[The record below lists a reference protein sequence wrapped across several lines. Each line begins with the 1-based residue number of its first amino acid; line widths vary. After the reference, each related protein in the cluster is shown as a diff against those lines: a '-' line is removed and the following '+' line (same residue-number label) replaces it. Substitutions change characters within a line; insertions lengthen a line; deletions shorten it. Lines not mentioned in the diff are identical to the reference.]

1 MPRKTSIK
9 LADDVTFEQNFFQ
22 LAFAYIRD
30 KIPNLMDYML
40 GFEVVNKNDD
50 GTQAVG
56 LFRFDVNGRS
66 LYVPVFYKNG
76 ELKGA
81 ELLYNQDQDLF
92 VPNKENWVDSLLN
105 TNPAELGVPSE
116 LTRGQL
122 FTNMQGGAD
131 LNKIYNPTMN
141 TKLGMDRMTAMPDF
155 PPLSLLSFIKQADCR
170 FSQAYI
176 GTLMAH
182 PELHKLASDMYGP
195 ELYEAL
201 DGCKEAENILLDT
214 EKKVDVEVIDAC
226 CEQDVLDTLTESQK
240 KDLLFEGVVV
250 RDNREDGPRIPYRM
264 QAPMSFNVCD
274 CAGVYDVLLRGGD
287 LMQGAVI
294 PCMRLCKTPGIG
306 SSLGGG
312 PNFGSTPQST
322 VQFFFPL
329 EGAKTPVRAPSTEMF
344 ALGTMGDKDAFKK
357 FLNGLKPA
365 GEAQVNVSKGY
376 PATVDA
382 GVKKTI
388 FIEAD
393 GSQAFGP
400 VELSP
405 GVSSGSSKTFKA
417 DCWDLDIEEVVVSPA
432 HRRIKIVDRV
442 LYVPE
447 TAKAKSYKHSYRD
460 SELRLGTA
468 RDIDCKILH
477 CYDEVK
483 MASDPLGFTAV
494 LNSKVAFSQLPRK
507 QAYVALV
514 RDIGL
519 SSADAREL
527 LTKAAA
533 KEQPVAR
540 YEKRAQPFFAPGM
553 VATPNIP
560 PVPMGMN
567 SVLGVPEQY
576 PQVQTMSA
584 STGQPGNIQ
593 NQMIMNSLSGMSQTQ
608 PALPQESVDSI
619 MQAAQSGDRDV
630 FDVANISELISRTD
644 IDTPLDQYMAD
655 LTTSL
660 DRLGRIYFLILF
672 HGDKFAERFSQED
685 LPSMEES
692 VRTVFLSL
700 GELILKFKER
710 KIQSDAGSAVE
721 TDLNQMI

>member
-9 LADDVTFEQNFFQ
+9 LADDATFEQNFFQ
-22 LAFAYIRD
+22 LAFAYVRD

-76 ELKGA
+76 ELKGS
-81 ELLYNQDQDLF
+81 ELLYNQDQNSF
-92 VPNKENWVDSLLN
+92 VPNRENWVDSLLN
-105 TNPAELGVPSE
+105 TNPAELGAP
-116 LTRGQL
+116 
-122 FTNMQGGAD
+122 AD
-131 LNKIYNPTMN
+131 LGRGEIMRGFNGGSDLSKIYNPTMN
-141 TKLGMDRMTAMPDF
+141 TKLGMDRMLDLPDF
-155 PPLSLLSFIKQADCR
+155 PALSFLSFVKQADCCFAR
-170 FSQAYI
+170 KYLN
-176 GTLMAH
+176 TLMAN
-182 PELHKLASDMYGP
+182 PELHKLAVDMYGA
-195 ELYEAL
+195 ELYDSL
-201 DGCKEAENILLDT
+201 DGCKEADNILLDT

-226 CEQDVLDTLTESQK
+226 CEQDVLDTLSESEK

-250 RDNREDGPRIPYRM
+250 RDNRDNGPRIPYKM
-264 QAPMSFNVCD
+264 QAPMAFNVCD
-274 CAGVYDVLLRGGD
+274 CAGVYDVLVRGGD
-287 LMQGAVI
+287 LMKGAVI
-294 PCMRLCKTPGIG
+294 PCMRLCKTPGTD
-306 SSLGGG
+306 SSLGHG

-329 EGAKTPVRAPSTEMF
+329 EGSKAPVKAPSTEMF
-344 ALGTMGDKDAFKK
+344 TLGTLGDKDAFQK

-365 GEAQVNVSKGY
+365 GEAQVNASYPYPSDSK
-376 PATVDA
+376 T
-382 GVKKTI
+382 KRTI

-393 GSQAFGP
+393 GSQAIGP
-400 VELSP
+400 IKLSP
-405 GVSSGSSKTFKA
+405 GVSSGGSKTYKA
-417 DCWDLDIEEVVVSPA
+417 DGCWDLDIEEVVVSPA

-447 TAKAKSYKHSYRD
+447 TAKAKSYKHDYGD
-460 SELRLGTA
+460 PELRLGTA
-468 RDIDCKILH
+468 RDIDHKILH
-477 CYDEVK
+477 SYDEVK
-483 MASDPLGFTAV
+483 VACSPMGYTAR
-494 LNSKVAFSQLPRK
+494 LNDKVAFSQLSK
-507 QAYVALV
+507 KDAYVSLV

-519 SSADAREL
+519 STSDAKDM

-533 KEQPVAR
+533 LENPSAR
-540 YEKRAQPFFAPGM
+540 FEKQAQPFFAPGI
-553 VATPNIP
+553 VATPDIP
-560 PVPMGMN
+560 PVPMGVN
-567 SVLGVPEQY
+567 PVLGVPEQY
-576 PQVQTMSA
+576 PQAQTMNA

-593 NQMIMNSLSGMSQTQ
+593 NQMIMNSLTGMGQGGG
-608 PALPQESVDSI
+608 LPQESVDAI

-630 FDVANISELISRTD
+630 FDVANISELINRTD

-655 LTTSL
+655 LSTAL

-692 VRTVFLSL
+692 IRTVFLNL
-700 GELILKFKER
+700 GELILKLKER

>member
-9 LADDVTFEQNFFQ
+9 LADDATFEQNFFQ

-76 ELKGA
+76 ELKGV

-141 TKLGMDRMTAMPDF
+141 TKLGMDRMMELPDF
-155 PPLSLLSFIKQADCR
+155 PPLSFLAFVKQADCR

-201 DGCKEAENILLDT
+201 GGCKEAENILLDT
-214 EKKVDVEVIDAC
+214 EKKVEVEVIDAC

-250 RDNREDGPRIPYRM
+250 RDNRDEGPRIPYKM
-264 QAPMSFNVCD
+264 QAPMAFNVCD
-274 CAGVYDVLLRGGD
+274 CAGVYDVLVRGGD
-287 LMQGAVI
+287 LMKGAVI
-294 PCMRLCKTPGIG
+294 PCMRLCKAPGTG
-306 SSLGGG
+306 SSLHGG

-329 EGAKTPVRAPSTEMF
+329 EGSRAPVKAPSAEMF
-344 ALGTMGDKDAFKK
+344 TLGTMGDKDAFQK

-365 GEAQVNVSKGY
+365 GEAQVNASGTYANPKR
-376 PATVDA
+376 
-382 GVKKTI
+382 TI

-393 GSQAFGP
+393 GSQAIGP
-400 VELSP
+400 VELRP
-405 GVSSGSSKTFKA
+405 GVSSGGSKTYKA
-417 DCWDLDIEEVVVSPA
+417 DGCWDLDIEEVVVSPA

-447 TAKAKSYKHSYRD
+447 TAKAKSYRHDYSAP
-460 SELRLGTA
+460 ELRLGTA
-468 RDIDCKILH
+468 RDIDAKILRG
-477 CYDEVK
+477 YDEVK

-494 LNSKVAFSQLPRK
+494 LNGKVEFSQLPRK

-514 RDIGL
+514 RDVGL

-533 KEQPVAR
+533 KEAPVAR
-540 YEKRAQPFFAPGM
+540 YEKRAQPFFAPGV

-567 SVLGVPEQY
+567 PVLGVPEQY
-576 PQVQTMSA
+576 PQAQTMSA

-593 NQMIMNSLSGMSQTQ
+593 NQMIMNSLSGMAQTQ

-655 LTTSL
+655 LTTAL

-710 KIQSDAGSAVE
+710 KIESDAGSAVE